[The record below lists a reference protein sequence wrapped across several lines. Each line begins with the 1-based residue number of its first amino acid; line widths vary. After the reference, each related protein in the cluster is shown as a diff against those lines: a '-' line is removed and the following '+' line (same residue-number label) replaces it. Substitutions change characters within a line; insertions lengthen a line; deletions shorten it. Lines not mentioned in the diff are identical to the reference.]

1 MSASG
6 GGGGECTRG
15 DWWGQ
20 RWWGARSHILTSWT
34 MCRGADWGWSQV
46 IGGDLWIAYL
56 ETLTWKGQI
65 GQSEKSHKNTTGL
78 IQLLQPSFESNK
90 KMAKLTHCFELTT
103 CEIMAWCGIYVSQYL
118 ETFFPSI
125 FRAKTTTSA
134 NLLSKLVFSLNYCS
148 VK

>member
-6 GGGGECTRG
+6 GGRGGECTRG

-34 MCRGADWGWSQV
+34 MCRGTDWEWGQV

-78 IQLLQPSFESNK
+78 IQLLQPSFESNNENWPNWLI
-90 KMAKLTHCFELTT
+90 AL
-103 CEIMAWCGIYVSQYL
+103 
-118 ETFFPSI
+118 
-125 FRAKTTTSA
+125 
-134 NLLSKLVFSLNYCS
+134 NLQLVKSWLDVGSMSLNILKLFSHQFFERRQRRVLTCYQSLCS
-148 VK
+148 RLTIVQ